1 MQMILYNSTRL
12 DQFYHFAYSTL

>member
-12 DQFYHFAYSTL
+12 NQFYHSAYSTL